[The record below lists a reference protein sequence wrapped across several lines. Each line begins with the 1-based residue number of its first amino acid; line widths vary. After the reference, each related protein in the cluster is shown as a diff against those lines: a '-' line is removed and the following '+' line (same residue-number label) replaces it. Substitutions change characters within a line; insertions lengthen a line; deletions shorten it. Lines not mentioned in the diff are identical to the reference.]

1 MTYYNVGDLEG
12 FHFPCI
18 HAPGTWITGHCKN
31 RKLVDIWIWVW
42 QILTSQIL
50 LNKSL
55 LAQQGADDATA
66 QEIPF
71 PYKILADFVSANY
84 QRV

>member
-18 HAPGTWITGHCKN
+18 HTPETWITEHCKN
-31 RKLVDIWIWVW
+31 HKSVDIWIYVQ

-50 LNKSL
+50 LNKNL
-55 LAQQGADDATA
+55 LVQQDADDATA

-71 PYKILADFVSANY
+71 LYKIHVDFVLVNT

>member
-1 MTYYNVGDLEG
+1 M
-12 FHFPCI
+12 
-18 HAPGTWITGHCKN
+18 
-31 RKLVDIWIWVW
+31 DIWIWVW

>member
-1 MTYYNVGDLEG
+1 MILKASI
-12 FHFPCI
+12 FHVFM
-18 HAPGTWITGHCKN
+18 HLKPGLQGCKN
-31 RKLVDIWIWVW
+31 CKLVDIWILVW

-55 LAQQGADDATA
+55 LVQQGADDATA

>member
-1 MTYYNVGDLEG
+1 MVEDVYLANVGDLEG

-18 HAPGTWITGHCKN
+18 RAPE
-31 RKLVDIWIWVW
+31 
-42 QILTSQIL
+42 TSQIL

-55 LAQQGADDATA
+55 LVRQDAGDATA

-71 PYKILADFVSANY
+71 LYKILADFVSANY
-84 QRV
+84 QCV